1 MRRGKIIMYRQ
12 PEDGEIEMKKVK
24 IAFWLILVGL
34 MGIVFW
40 QNQAF
45 FLEKKSVGID
55 YFVGSY
61 QSPELQIVLYFLIFF
76 LAGLLIS
83 YFHSLSERFVTRKT
97 IKKLNEELAHAGIK
111 ISELEAATSSQ
122 QAADSDTGPVADE
135 QPAKS
140 PESSTP

>member
-1 MRRGKIIMYRQ
+1 
-12 PEDGEIEMKKVK
+12 MKKVK
-24 IAFWLILVGL
+24 LAFWLILVGL

-40 QNQAF
+40 QNQTF

-61 QSPELQIVLYFLIFF
+61 QSPELQIVLYLLIFF

-83 YFHSLSERFVTRKT
+83 YFHSLSERFATRKT

-111 ISELEAATSSQ
+111 ISELEAAASSR
-122 QAADSDTGPVADE
+122 QAADSDTAPGAE
-135 QPAKS
+135 AQPAKL
-140 PESSTP
+140 PESSTD

>member
-1 MRRGKIIMYRQ
+1 
-12 PEDGEIEMKKVK
+12 MKKVK
-24 IAFWLILVGL
+24 LAFWLILVGL

-45 FLEKKSVGID
+45 FLEKKSVGIN
-55 YFVGSY
+55 YIVGSY

-83 YFHSLSERFVTRKT
+83 YFHSLSERFATRKT

-111 ISELEAATSSQ
+111 ISELEAAASSQ

-135 QPAKS
+135 QPDKS
-140 PESSTP
+140 AESSTA

>member
-1 MRRGKIIMYRQ
+1 
-12 PEDGEIEMKKVK
+12 MKKVK
-24 IAFWLILVGL
+24 LAFWLILVGL

-45 FLEKKSVGID
+45 FLTTKKIEIN
-55 YFVGSY
+55 YFVDTY
-61 QSPELQIVLYFLIFF
+61 QSPELQIVLYLLIFF

-83 YFHSLSERFVTRKT
+83 YFHSLSERFATRKI

-111 ISELEAATSSQ
+111 ISELEATASSQ
-122 QAADSDTGPVADE
+122 QAVDSDAGPVTDE

-140 PESSTP
+140 AESSTA

>member
-1 MRRGKIIMYRQ
+1 
-12 PEDGEIEMKKVK
+12 MKKVK
-24 IAFWLILVGL
+24 LAFWLILVGL

-45 FLEKKSVGID
+45 FLEKKSVGIN
-55 YFVGSY
+55 YVVGSY

-83 YFHSLSERFVTRKT
+83 YFHSLSERFAARKT

-111 ISELEAATSSQ
+111 ISELEAAMSSP
-122 QAADSDTGPVADE
+122 QAADSETGPVADAH
-135 QPAKS
+135 PAKS
-140 PESSTP
+140 AESSTA